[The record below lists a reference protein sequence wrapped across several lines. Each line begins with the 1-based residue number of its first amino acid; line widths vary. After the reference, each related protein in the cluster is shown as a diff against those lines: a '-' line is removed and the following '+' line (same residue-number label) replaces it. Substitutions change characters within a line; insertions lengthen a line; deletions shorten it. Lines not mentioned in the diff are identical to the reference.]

1 MDYIG
6 RGDPQRT
13 LELLWG
19 TRQPPRRGPKPKLS
33 VDDIAA
39 AALRIADDEGLS
51 AVTLRR
57 VAEAVGVTAMSLYGY
72 VPGKAEL
79 LDLVADRAYR
89 DYPMSDDIG
98 ADWRTRIEA
107 IARANWTIYLAH
119 PWLLQIAAG
128 RPLPGPHFTAKYDY
142 ELRAVD
148 GLGLGDID
156 MDLVVSFVNDYVRG
170 AARAAVDTLRA
181 ETETGLSD
189 RQWWERFGPAL
200 GRVLDPGRYPTAIR
214 VGGTAGSEYGA
225 AYDPERAFDFG
236 VQRLLDGLQPFIEA
250 HRSAVDGTASR

>member
-19 TRQPPRRGPKPKLS
+19 MRQPPRRGPKPKLS

-39 AALRIADDEGLS
+39 AALRIADRDGLV

-57 VAEAVGVTAMSLYGY
+57 VAEDVGVTAMSLYGY

-79 LDLVADRAYR
+79 LDLLADRAYR

-98 ADWRTRIEA
+98 DDWRTRIEA
-107 IARANWTIYLAH
+107 IARANWTMYLAH

-128 RPLPGPHFTAKYDY
+128 RPLPGPHLIAKYDY

-148 GLGLGDID
+148 GLGLGDVD
-156 MDLVVSFVNDYVRG
+156 MDLIVSFVNDYVRG
-170 AARAAVDTLRA
+170 AARAAVDTFRA
-181 ETETGLSD
+181 EAETGLTD
-189 RQWWERFGPAL
+189 RQWWEGFGPAL
-200 GRVLDPGRYPTAIR
+200 ARVLDPDRYPTAVR
-214 VGGTAGSEYGA
+214 VGSAAGSEFGA

-236 VQRLLDGLQPFIEA
+236 VRRLLDGLQPFIEA
-250 HRSAVDGTASR
+250 HRTATQSTSSH